1 MTVVVKS
8 KLASSSEAPDS
19 DPVIVVGFDPGRDK
33 CGLAVMDT
41 DRKLY
46 YHQVIL
52 ADAVSTTLEEVNQA
66 YDISVLVMGNQTTAQ
81 HWQAQVAAVLPSQ
94 VPIRQVDERF
104 STLEAR
110 DRYWQMYPPKGLM
123 RWVPQSLRT
132 IPRPLDDIAAIILIE
147 RYLTIR
153 NP

>member
-1 MTVVVKS
+1 
-8 KLASSSEAPDS
+8 
-19 DPVIVVGFDPGRDK
+19 
-33 CGLAVMDT
+33 MDT